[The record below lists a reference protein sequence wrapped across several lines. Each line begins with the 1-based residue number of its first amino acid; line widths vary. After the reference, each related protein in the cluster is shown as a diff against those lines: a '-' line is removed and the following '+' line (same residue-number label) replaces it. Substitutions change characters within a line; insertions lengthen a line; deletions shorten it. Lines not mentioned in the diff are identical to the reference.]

1 MRFEEA
7 LKALEKIVQELEK
20 EDLPLEEALA
30 RFEEGIRLA
39 RDCHRLLEE
48 AERRV
53 QVLLRT
59 EEGEWTTLPFESSD
73 LTEE

>member
-7 LKALEKIVQELEK
+7 LKALEKIVQELER

-30 RFEEGIRLA
+30 RFEEGVRLA
-39 RDCHRLLEE
+39 RDCRRLLEE

-53 QVLLRT
+53 EVLLRD
-59 EEGEWTTLPFESSD
+59 EEGGFITLPFEED
-73 LTEE
+73 

>member
-7 LKALEKIVQELEK
+7 LKALEKIVKELER

-30 RFEEGIRLA
+30 RFEEGVRLA
-39 RDCHRLLEE
+39 RHCRELLAE

-53 QVLLRT
+53 EVLVRD
-59 EEGEWTTLPFESSD
+59 EEGHLIRLPW
-73 LTEE
+73 EED

>member
-7 LKALEKIVQELEK
+7 LKALEKIVQELER

-30 RFEEGIRLA
+30 RFEEGVRLA
-39 RDCHRLLEE
+39 KDCHRLLQE

-53 QVLLRT
+53 EVLLQM
-59 EEGEWTTLPFESSD
+59 EDGEWAPTPLDD
-73 LTEE
+73 LEDLS